1 MLDIISINPLKTH
14 QVFIYN
20 ADPDESDT
28 MFQFNS
34 KKLVDKSTSVS
45 LAALGMISH
54 KKSPITIFGHKH
66 KSQRFH

>member
-54 KKSPITIFGHKH
+54 
-66 KSQRFH
+66 